1 MSEQK
6 YGLVIHE
13 DGRLEVKE
21 YAEPLYKTLGQTV
34 RGWIEV
40 VQIQRLPE
48 RYLMIVNEEGLLLSM
63 DSNPIAGWLYAG
75 GYIAGPAVILQ
86 RVWTEDGPDIGLLTE
101 EDVDDVK
108 ARLYFM
114 TGAWE
119 VSVNE

>member
-13 DGRLEVKE
+13 DGSLEVQE
-21 YAEPLYKTLGQTV
+21 YSEPLYKTLGETV
-34 RGWIEV
+34 HGWIEV
-40 VQIQRLPE
+40 VQVLRLPE

-75 GYIAGPAVILQ
+75 GHIAGPAVILQ

-101 EDVDDVK
+101 EDVEDVK
-108 ARLYFM
+108 ERLHFM

-119 VSVNE
+119 D